1 MRSVL
6 HPFVFPACGGKV
18 SLRADVEG
26 DEVHLRQVP
35 RESSAATVTDVSS
48 EELFRI
54 HRGIGRIISLDS
66 TGGQSSPRDKAALT
80 MKTITTLWPLVA
92 EGATETIVIDPRT
105 GSSRRAL
112 VADIIKSLR

>member
-1 MRSVL
+1 ML
-6 HPFVFPACGGKV
+6 HPFVFPVCGGKV

-54 HRGIGRIISLDS
+54 HCGIGRI
-66 TGGQSSPRDKAALT
+66 SPRE
-80 MKTITTLWPLVA
+80 PL
-92 EGATETIVIDPRT
+92 I
-105 GSSRRAL
+105 
-112 VADIIKSLR
+112 ADVIKSLR

>member
-1 MRSVL
+1 ML
-6 HPFVFPACGGKV
+6 HLFVFPVCGGRV

-54 HRGIGRIISLDS
+54 HRGIG
-66 TGGQSSPRDKAALT
+66 
-80 MKTITTLWPLVA
+80 
-92 EGATETIVIDPRT
+92 EIDFQ
-105 GSSRRAL
+105 GAL

>member
-54 HRGIGRIISLDS
+54 HRSIGEIDFQ
-66 TGGQSSPRDKAALT
+66 GAL
-80 MKTITTLWPLVA
+80 I
-92 EGATETIVIDPRT
+92 
-105 GSSRRAL
+105 
-112 VADIIKSLR
+112 ADVIKSLR